1 LGLHGCRLIRFRR
14 CGIWWGDIVDFFL
27 EPSERFADA
36 FTDLWKFSR
45 SENDENNDEDNNE
58 F

>member
-1 LGLHGCRLIRFRR
+1 LIRFRR
-14 CGIWWGDIVDFFL
+14 CCIRRGDIVDFFL
-27 EPSERFADA
+27 EPSERFADP

-45 SENDENNDEDNNE
+45 PENDENDDEDNDE